1 MGALRCA
8 DGFAAGDDLGR
19 AALSAADAALAGL
32 GPGGDPPE
40 LGCIFLSA
48 PDADQGAA
56 AAALG
61 SAALGATVTIGCVVT
76 GVLGAGRAVERE
88 PAASVWVAHLPGARL
103 RPFHLDVRRAGEGL
117 AVVGL
122 PDPEPDDTAMLLL
135 ADPYTFPVDGFV
147 EQTNDAL
154 PGLPV
159 VGGLASGPAGAGSAR
174 LLLDGTTRDRGA
186 VGVVLGG
193 SVAVSTLVS
202 QGCRPVGPP
211 MTVTAADG
219 NVLAELAGV
228 PALEKLQQVVGA
240 LAPEEQRLVAAGLHI
255 GIAMDE
261 YADEHGR
268 GDFLVRGVV
277 GADPASRGLVVGD
290 LVEVGRTVQFQVRD
304 ADTADAD
311 LAGLLERFR
320 LAGGP
325 VDGAL
330 LFSCNGRG
338 GHLFDSAAHDVSAV
352 RHGLGAHAV
361 AGFFAAGEIGPVGG
375 RNHLHGFT
383 ASMLAFGGDGA

>member
-1 MGALRCA
+1 MGAIRCA
-8 DGFAAGDDLGR
+8 DGFAVGEDLGC
-19 AALSAADAALAGL
+19 AAVSAVGDALAGL
-32 GPGGDPPE
+32 GPGGDVPD

-56 AAALG
+56 AAAVAA
-61 SAALGATVTIGCVVT
+61 AALDARVTVGCVVT
-76 GVLGAGRAVERE
+76 GVLGAGRAVEQA
-88 PAASVWVAHLPGARL
+88 PAVSVWAARMPEAKV
-103 RPFHLDVRRAGEGL
+103 RPFHLDVARAGERL

-122 PDPEPDDTAMLLL
+122 PEPEPDDTAMLLL

-147 EQTNDAL
+147 EQTNSAL

-159 VGGLASGPAGAGSAR
+159 AGGLATGPTGAGSAR
-174 LLLDGTTRDRGA
+174 LLLGDKVYDRGA
-186 VGVVLGG
+186 AGLLLGG
-193 SVAVSTLVS
+193 PVAISTLVS

-211 MTVTAADG
+211 MTVTSADG

-228 PALEKLQQVVGA
+228 PALEKLQQVVA
-240 LAPEEQRLVAAGLHI
+240 DLPPEDQRLVAAGLHI

-277 GADPASRGLVVGD
+277 GVDPTGRGLVVGD

-320 LAGGP
+320 PAGGP

-338 GHLFDSAAHDVSAV
+338 GHLFDSATHDVTAV
-352 RHGLGAHAV
+352 RDGLGAPAV
-361 AGFFAAGEIGPVGG
+361 AGFFASGEIGPVGG

-383 ASMLAFGGDGA
+383 ASLLAFGGDHA